1 MPYALALD
9 YYKVWWEDYAEK
21 VARFDALC
29 RCIAGGSEPRRIE
42 LLKLGA
48 DEIQKTV

>member
-9 YYKVWWEDYAEK
+9 YQKVWWEDYAENLG
-21 VARFDALC
+21 RFDALC
-29 RCIAGGSEPRRIE
+29 RCIAGGDTPRTIE

-48 DEIQKTV
+48 LADRKTV